1 MGASSCCS
9 QAVDG
14 YCKEGEGDCD
24 DDSECEGELVCGFN
38 NCAWNSTFDDCC
50 AKPGKFIRRSF
61 DLSTRIVLKP
71 LKRQGHK
78 KYL

>member
-1 MGASSCCS
+1 MDFQDVESGPL

-24 DDSECEGELVCGFN
+24 DDAECEGDLVCGIN

-50 AKPGKFIRRSF
+50 AKPGKLCSA
-61 DLSTRIVLKP
+61 TC
-71 LKRQGHK
+71 
-78 KYL
+78 